1 MNEVNVYDFN
11 QMLKQVNTF
20 MADLPRRIK
29 QIEMAVIHVQEEIQ
43 DIMHY
48 MEFNNLNASLGF
60 KAYKELQDARHRRR
74 ELKDE
79 LDYLMTIQKRSKNA
93 LRHQDGINQIV
104 SGIEQTE
111 SNHQTRVYTP
121 RVRKD
126 LFEN

>member
-1 MNEVNVYDFN
+1 MSV
-11 QMLKQVNTF
+11 T
-20 MADLPRRIK
+20 
-29 QIEMAVIHVQEEIQ
+29 HVQEEIQ

-48 MEFNNLNASLGF
+48 MEFNNLSASLGY
-60 KAYKELQDARHRRR
+60 KAYKELQDASQRRR

-79 LDYLMTIQKRSKNA
+79 LDYLKSIEKRSKNA
-93 LRHQDGINQIV
+93 LKHQDGLNQIV

-121 RVRKD
+121 RIRKD